1 MRHDNGALMD
11 MKDIT
16 IAVDEGTYR
25 LACARAAELDTSVSA
40 LVVHYLES
48 LAVETSEGPGAGAK
62 GEWRGGR
69 LREVIADFD
78 ARGVGLR
85 MAGNLPREELYN
97 RNAARSEA
105 GNERSDRSA

>member
-1 MRHDNGALMD
+1 
-11 MKDIT
+11 MKNIT

-25 LACARAAELDTSVSA
+25 LACARAAELDTSVPA

-48 LAVETSEGPGAGAK
+48 LAVETSEGPGAGTK
-62 GEWRGGR
+62 GEWRGRR

-85 MAGNLPREELYN
+85 MAGNLPREELYD